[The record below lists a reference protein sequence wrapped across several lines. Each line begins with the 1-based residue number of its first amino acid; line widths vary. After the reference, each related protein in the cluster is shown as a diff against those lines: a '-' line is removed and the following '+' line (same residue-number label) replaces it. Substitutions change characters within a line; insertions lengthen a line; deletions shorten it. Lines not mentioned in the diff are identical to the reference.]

1 MKRLSLGVALILLIA
16 ACSDDGVE
24 TVSFDEPSSTLP
36 TPPPTTTTTTT
47 TTTTVT
53 TTQPPT
59 TTTTSTALPGGVVTI
74 PNGAD
79 IQSFVDDHPTGT
91 TFSLSGRYERQ
102 TVAPKSGNTFVGPAV
117 LDGKDATGYAFRSAA
132 SDVTIRGIE
141 VTGYTSALQNAA
153 IENFLGGGSPSGD
166 RWTVED
172 CNVHDNLYA
181 GIYLVGENPI
191 IRNCQI
197 HHNRQIGVKVAN
209 SSGGLISGNDIYNNN
224 QFDENNAG
232 WEAGGSKFV
241 RTQDLEVS
249 NNTFRDNHGPGIWF
263 DIENDRAVI
272 DGNQVLDNHGIGIFW
287 EISFQATISNNTV
300 RGCGSSWPQW
310 LWGAGIVISS
320 SGSSQES
327 YIRNNNVS
335 SCRDGITLIQQN
347 RGSNV
352 TKNWTVSDNRVT
364 DLNDNSGGYHAN
376 AVGGASDTTELYST
390 TTWDR
395 NTYDSTVWYYWNGKS
410 GDFAWWQSFGHDL
423 NGTNAG

>member
-1 MKRLSLGVALILLIA
+1 MLLVT
-16 ACSDDGVE
+16 ACTGNTIVPEESA
-24 TVSFDEPSSTLP
+24 
-36 TPPPTTTTTTT
+36 PPGTTSTTTTTTLPT
-47 TTTTVT
+47 TTTPTTST
-53 TTQPPT
+53 TTTAPPTPT

-79 IQSFVDDHPTGT
+79 IQSYVDDHPTGT

-102 TVAPKSGNTFVGPAV
+102 TVVPKSGNTFVGPAV
-117 LDGKDATGYAFRSAA
+117 LDGRDATGYAFRSAA

-141 VTGYTSALQNAA
+141 VTGYTSGKQYAP
-153 IENFLGGGSPSGD
+153 IMNFLGGGSPSGD

-172 CNVHDNLYA
+172 CDVHDNLYA

-191 IRNCQI
+191 IRDCQI
-197 HHNRQIGVKVAN
+197 HHNRQIGVKVTD
-209 SSGGLISGNDIYNNN
+209 SSGGLISGSDIYSNN
-224 QFDENNAG
+224 QFDEHSSG

-241 RTQDLEVS
+241 RTQGLVLR
-249 NNTFRDNHGPGIWF
+249 NNTWRDNHGPGIWF
-263 DIENDRAVI
+263 DNENDRAVI
-272 DGNQVLDNHGIGIFW
+272 EGNQVLDNHGIGIFW

-300 RGCGSSWPQW
+300 RGCGSRGRQW
-310 LWGAGIVISS
+310 LYDAGIVISS

-327 YIRNNNVS
+327 YIQNNNVS

-364 DLNDNSGGYHAN
+364 DLNDNSGGHHAN
-376 AVGGASDTTELYST
+376 AVGGASDTTTIELYST

-395 NTYDSTVWYYWNGKS
+395 NTYDSTVRYHWNGKS